1 MRKLLYIIIAVLLV
15 STVSGCSSSTIATTE
30 QDIQNTENKTKAY
43 EQLQQINTECKLATL
58 ECRYNNVAKS
68 KKAKGKGFFH
78 IGEKDREFWIEY
90 KGVMYLG
97 VDVNDIQISVNE
109 TDVLVY
115 IPEAEQVMFPDIDQ
129 NYLNGKSYVLSKDG
143 FNQNKISAADQFKA
157 ISEAQDNMKNMNEN
171 NKGLYVAAKNI
182 AKKQISDYIDNV
194 GANFGITYNIHWSDS
209 PLNPNEED

>member
-1 MRKLLYIIIAVLLV
+1 MKKILSIVIAILLI
-15 STVSGCSSSTIATTE
+15 STVSGCTPSTNTTSE
-30 QDIQNTENKTKAY
+30 QDIKSAENEVKAF
-43 EQLQQINTECKLATL
+43 EQLKQINTECKLATL

-97 VDVNDIQISVNE
+97 VDVNDVQISVDG

-115 IPEAEQVMFPDIDQ
+115 IPDAEQVMFPDIDQ
-129 NYLNGKSYVLSKDG
+129 NGKSYVLSKDG
-143 FNQNKISAADQFKA
+143 FNQNKITAADQFKA
-157 ISEAQDNMKNMNEN
+157 IGEAQDNMKNLNES
-171 NKGLYVAAKNI
+171 NKGLYIAAKNI

-209 PLNPNEED
+209 PLNATEEE